1 MADLT
6 PGARKPA
13 PAELTGF
20 RSALAHTGIPHG
32 VLLWKP
38 RLPSRNWLIFWSV
51 SLSLSYA
58 YYYDRAECKRIKQEV
73 VERVE
78 KYGREPMPGGSL
90 GEPRRVVVWAGRW
103 GGDDDADRA
112 GRYFRKYVKVS
123 AVWPCLGRGK
133 EGAERSLAQPY
144 LVAAG
149 IDYTLPSVPLHG
161 SITRQLH
168 AAILLQRRQAL
179 GLAPTAAPLSLPGVL
194 DPAEAKRREVESGV
208 VVVGRASLKEYLEG
222 LRRGWECGVDEWA
235 WETEVEKTLAGD
247 GVFESVE
254 SPVEPVVETA
264 ETVVEPTADAVPKSN
279 FGFLARPAPVTP
291 GAPAIPAHL
300 HTPPSPLPPTP
311 PLLLLPFTNHL
322 GFLQLPYMILDFFNE
337 RAKVRQGAQSAL
349 ALIEGP
355 TRDMHREDA
364 EHWEEKSESWYNKT
378 ARQLPERLQKSRTEY
393 YEAIKSRID
402 LARAYENGDR
412 EMTEEEKK
420 ANKVERIQDIQAE
433 RLKKELRWKGSE
445 EGWEIVKP
453 ETPAT
458 WRDRWEGWLK
468 VYQVPEDAQKGL

>member
-6 PGARKPA
+6 PGPRKPV

-58 YYYDRAECKRIKQEV
+58 YYYDRSECKRIKQEV

-112 GRYFRKYVKVS
+112 GRYFRKYVK
-123 AVWPCLGRGK
+123 
-133 EGAERSLAQPY
+133 PY

-179 GLAPTAAPLSLPGVL
+179 GLARAAAPLSLPGVL
-194 DPAEAKRREVESGV
+194 DPAETQRRAVESGV

-222 LRRGWECGVDEWA
+222 LRRGWGGGVDEWE
-235 WETEVEKTLAGD
+235 WEKEVEKTLAGD
-247 GVFESVE
+247 GVFGESE
-254 SPVEPVVETA
+254 SPPR
-264 ETVVEPTADAVPKSN
+264 P
-279 FGFLARPAPVTP
+279 PAP
-291 GAPAIPAHL
+291 APASPP
-300 HTPPSPLPPTP
+300 TPPSPLPPTP

-355 TRDMHREDA
+355 TRDMHRDDA
-364 EHWEEKSESWYNKT
+364 EHWEEKSEGWYNKT
-378 ARQLPERLQKSRTEY
+378 ARQLPERLQKARTEY
-393 YEAIKSRID
+393 YESIRSRID

-412 EMTEEEKK
+412 QMTEEEKK

-433 RLKKELRWKGSE
+433 RLKKELRWRGSE

-458 WRDRWEGWLK
+458 WRDNWEGWLK
-468 VYQVPEDAQKGL
+468 VYQVPEDAQNGL

>member
-6 PGARKPA
+6 PGPRKP
-13 PAELTGF
+13 PPTELTGF

-58 YYYDRAECKRIKQEV
+58 YYYDRSECKRIKQEV

-112 GRYFRKYVKVS
+112 GRYFRKYVK
-123 AVWPCLGRGK
+123 
-133 EGAERSLAQPY
+133 PY

-149 IDYTLPSVPLHG
+149 IDYTQPSAPLHG
-161 SITRQLH
+161 SITRQVH

-179 GLAPTAAPLSLPGVL
+179 GLAPTAMPLSLPGVL
-194 DPAEAKRREVESGV
+194 DPAEVKRREVESGV
-208 VVVGRASLKEYLEG
+208 VLVGRASMKEYLEG
-222 LRRGWECGVDEWA
+222 LRRGWEGGVDEWE
-235 WETEVEKTLAGD
+235 WEKEVEKTLAHD
-247 GVFESVE
+247 GVFD
-254 SPVEPVVETA
+254 EPKNVADAAIDAIDAIDTAVVDSNVETA
-264 ETVVEPTADAVPKSN
+264 TTATAAAPKSS
-279 FGFLARPAPVTP
+279 FAFLSRPSPPAPGTP
-291 GAPAIPAHL
+291 AP
-300 HTPPSPLPPTP
+300 
-311 PLLLLPFTNHL
+311 
-322 GFLQLPYMILDFFNE
+322 LPYMILDFFNE

-355 TRDMHREDA
+355 VTDMHSDDA
-364 EHWEEKSESWYNKT
+364 GHWDEKSESWYNKT
-378 ARQLPERLQKSRTEY
+378 ARQLPDRLQKARTEY
-393 YEAIKSRID
+393 YESIKSRID

-412 EMTEEEKK
+412 EMTDEEKK
-420 ANKVERIQDIQAE
+420 ANKVERIQDIEAE
-433 RLKKELRWKGSE
+433 RLKKELRWRGSE

-458 WRDRWEGWLK
+458 WRDNWEGWLK
-468 VYQVPEDAQKGL
+468 MYQVPEDAKEAL

>member
-6 PGARKPA
+6 PGPRKPP

-58 YYYDRAECKRIKQEV
+58 YYYDRSECKRIKQEV

-103 GGDDDADRA
+103 GGDDDADRS
-112 GRYFRKYVKVS
+112 GRYFRKYVK
-123 AVWPCLGRGK
+123 
-133 EGAERSLAQPY
+133 PY

-149 IDYTLPSVPLHG
+149 IDYTLPSAPLHG
-161 SITRQLH
+161 SITRQVH

-179 GLAPTAAPLSLPGVL
+179 GLAPTAMPLSLPGVL
-194 DPAEAKRREVESGV
+194 DPAEVKRREVESGV
-208 VVVGRASLKEYLEG
+208 VLVGRASMKEYLEG
-222 LRRGWECGVDEWA
+222 LRRGWEGGVDEWE
-235 WETEVEKTLAGD
+235 WEKEVEKTLEHD
-247 GVFESVE
+247 GVFD
-254 SPVEPVVETA
+254 EPKNVADAADAAVDAAAVDSNVETA
-264 ETVVEPTADAVPKSN
+264 TDAAVPIAAAPAAPRSS
-279 FGFLARPAPVTP
+279 FAFLSRPSPPAPATGPGTPTPVTP
-291 GAPAIPAHL
+291 ARL
-300 HTPPSPLPPTP
+300 HTPPSRLPPTP
-311 PLLLLPFTNHL
+311 PVLLLPFTNHL

-355 TRDMHREDA
+355 VTDMHSGDA
-364 EHWEEKSESWYNKT
+364 EHWDEKSESWYNKT
-378 ARQLPERLQKSRTEY
+378 ARQLPDRLHKARTEY
-393 YEAIKSRID
+393 YESIKSRID

-412 EMTEEEKK
+412 EMTDEEKK

-433 RLKKELRWKGSE
+433 RLKKELRWRGSE

-458 WRDRWEGWLK
+458 WRDNWEGWLK
-468 VYQVPEDAQKGL
+468 MYQVPEDAKEGL

>member
-6 PGARKPA
+6 PGPRKPP

-58 YYYDRAECKRIKQEV
+58 YYYDRSECKRIKQEV

-112 GRYFRKYVKVS
+112 GRYFRKYVK
-123 AVWPCLGRGK
+123 
-133 EGAERSLAQPY
+133 PY

-149 IDYTLPSVPLHG
+149 IDYTLPSAPLHG
-161 SITRQLH
+161 SITRQVH

-179 GLAPTAAPLSLPGVL
+179 GLAPTAMPLSLPGVL
-194 DPAEAKRREVESGV
+194 DPAEVKRREVESGV
-208 VVVGRASLKEYLEG
+208 VLVGRASMKEYLEG
-222 LRRGWECGVDEWA
+222 LRRGWEGGVDEWE
-235 WETEVEKTLAGD
+235 WEKEVEKTLEHD
-247 GVFESVE
+247 GVFD
-254 SPVEPVVETA
+254 EPKNVADAAIDAAVVDSNVETA
-264 ETVVEPTADAVPKSN
+264 TNAAVITAAPAAPKSN
-279 FGFLARPAPVTP
+279 FAFLSRPSPPAPVTTTP
-291 GAPAIPAHL
+291 GTAQIPAHL

-311 PLLLLPFTNHL
+311 PVLLLPFTNHL
-322 GFLQLPYMILDFFNE
+322 GFLQLPYMILDFSTN
-337 RAKVRQGAQSAL
+337 A
-349 ALIEGP
+349 P
-355 TRDMHREDA
+355 NDDA
-364 EHWEEKSESWYNKT
+364 EHWDEKSESWYNKT
-378 ARQLPERLQKSRTEY
+378 ARQLPDRLQKARTEY

-412 EMTEEEKK
+412 EMTDEEKK

-433 RLKKELRWKGSE
+433 RLKKELRWRGSE

-458 WRDRWEGWLK
+458 WRDNWEGWLK
-468 VYQVPEDAQKGL
+468 MYQVPEDAKEGL

>member
-38 RLPSRNWLIFWSV
+38 RLPSRNWLVFWSV

-112 GRYFRKYVKVS
+112 GRYFRKYVK
-123 AVWPCLGRGK
+123 
-133 EGAERSLAQPY
+133 PY

-179 GLAPTAAPLSLPGVL
+179 GLAPTATPLSLPGVL

-254 SPVEPVVETA
+254 SPVEPAVETA

-279 FGFLARPAPVTP
+279 F
-291 GAPAIPAHL
+291 
-300 HTPPSPLPPTP
+300 
-311 PLLLLPFTNHL
+311 

>member
-6 PGARKPA
+6 PGPRKPV

-58 YYYDRAECKRIKQEV
+58 YYYDRSECKRIKQEV

-112 GRYFRKYVKVS
+112 GRYFRKYVK
-123 AVWPCLGRGK
+123 
-133 EGAERSLAQPY
+133 PY

-179 GLAPTAAPLSLPGVL
+179 GLARAAAPLSLPGVL
-194 DPAEAKRREVESGV
+194 DPAETQRRAVESGV

-222 LRRGWECGVDEWA
+222 LRR
-235 WETEVEKTLAGD
+235 
-247 GVFESVE
+247 
-254 SPVEPVVETA
+254 
-264 ETVVEPTADAVPKSN
+264 
-279 FGFLARPAPVTP
+279 
-291 GAPAIPAHL
+291 
-300 HTPPSPLPPTP
+300 LPPP
-311 PLLLLPFTNHL
+311 RSRPLRPSFSCRSQTT
-322 GFLQLPYMILDFFNE
+322 
-337 RAKVRQGAQSAL
+337 SASSSC
-349 ALIEGP
+349 P
-355 TRDMHREDA
+355 T
-364 EHWEEKSESWYNKT
+364 
-378 ARQLPERLQKSRTEY
+378 
-393 YEAIKSRID
+393 
-402 LARAYENGDR
+402 
-412 EMTEEEKK
+412 
-420 ANKVERIQDIQAE
+420 
-433 RLKKELRWKGSE
+433 
-445 EGWEIVKP
+445 
-453 ETPAT
+453 
-458 WRDRWEGWLK
+458 
-468 VYQVPEDAQKGL
+468 

>member
-6 PGARKPA
+6 PGPRKPV

-58 YYYDRAECKRIKQEV
+58 YYYDRSECKRIKQEV

-112 GRYFRKYVKVS
+112 GRYFRKYVK
-123 AVWPCLGRGK
+123 
-133 EGAERSLAQPY
+133 PY

-179 GLAPTAAPLSLPGVL
+179 GLARAAAPLSLPGVL
-194 DPAEAKRREVESGV
+194 DPAETQRRAVESGV

-222 LRRGWECGVDEWA
+222 LRRGWGGGVDEWE
-235 WETEVEKTLAGD
+235 WEKEVEKTLAGD
-247 GVFESVE
+247 GVFGE
-254 SPVEPVVETA
+254 SPCPCVSP
-264 ETVVEPTADAVPKSN
+264 PPP
-279 FGFLARPAPVTP
+279 LPAPP
-291 GAPAIPAHL
+291 HPA
-300 HTPPSPLPPTP
+300 PPSPAVHEPPRLPPAALHDP
-311 PLLLLPFTNHL
+311 RLLQRTRKGAAGRPVGTRPDR
-322 GFLQLPYMILDFFNE
+322 GPD
-337 RAKVRQGAQSAL
+337 QGHAQ
-349 ALIEGP
+349 G
-355 TRDMHREDA
+355 
-364 EHWEEKSESWYNKT
+364 
-378 ARQLPERLQKSRTEY
+378 
-393 YEAIKSRID
+393 
-402 LARAYENGDR
+402 
-412 EMTEEEKK
+412 
-420 ANKVERIQDIQAE
+420 
-433 RLKKELRWKGSE
+433 
-445 EGWEIVKP
+445 
-453 ETPAT
+453 
-458 WRDRWEGWLK
+458 
-468 VYQVPEDAQKGL
+468 